1 MMNVCTHA
9 GLRRREKRLVRPSRA
24 LRTVVV
30 RDGEG
35 LREPEEEGD
44 EGGEGRVRPG
54 VLWCLE
60 RGARPDSRM

>member
-1 MMNVCTHA
+1 MKVCTQA
-9 GLRRREKRLVRPSRA
+9 GLRRREKRFVRPSRA
-24 LRTVVV
+24 ERKVER

-35 LREPEEEGD
+35 LREPEDEGE

-60 RGARPDSRM
+60 RGARPDSRI